1 MKLKQMIIP
10 PQGEG
15 ERADRLIA
23 RYFPELPE
31 RSVRAAFLRR
41 DVKLDGRR
49 VPREEKARAGQELKI
64 YLPDDGE
71 EQSLMQVVYEDGDV
85 LLVNKPAGISV
96 EPDGKGGV
104 TLTELCARHVRET
117 DPAAEEPAACH
128 RLDNQTSGLCL
139 FAKNQRAL
147 EILQDTFRKR
157 EMDKYYECLVRGIP
171 KPPRA
176 ECRAWLVKDA
186 KAGRVQV
193 TDHPVPAGKTILTGY
208 ETLEAGPVSRLRVH
222 LMTGRTHQIRAHL
235 AALGHPILGDDVY
248 GDRKWNRE
256 KKARTLRLCAVSLR
270 LDTGG
275 ALPGLD
281 GKEFSIP
288 APF

>member
-1 MKLKQMIIP
+1 MKLRKMTVP

-15 ERADRLIA
+15 ERTDRLIA
-23 RYFPELPE
+23 RFFPELPD

-49 VPREEKARAGQELKI
+49 VSREEKARAGQELRI

-71 EQSLMQVVYEDGDV
+71 EQSLLRVVYEDGDV

-104 TLTELCARHVRET
+104 TLTELCARYVRES
-117 DPAAEEPAACH
+117 DSSAPAPEACH
-128 RLDNQTSGLCL
+128 RLDNRTGGLCL
-139 FAKNQRAL
+139 FARNERAK
-147 EILQDTFRKR
+147 EILLDVFRR
-157 EMDKYYECLVRGIP
+157 RTMEKYYECLVRGIP
-171 KPPRA
+171 KPARA
-176 ECRAWLVKDA
+176 ECEAWLVKDA
-186 KAGRVQV
+186 KAGRVRIS
-193 TDHPVPAGKTILTGY
+193 DRPAEGGKLIRTGY

-222 LMTGRTHQIRAHL
+222 LITGRTHQIRAHL

-248 GDRKWNRE
+248 GDRKWNRDRKTRE
-256 KKARTLRLCAVSLR
+256 LRLWAVSLR

-275 ALPGLD
+275 RLPALD
-281 GKEFSIP
+281 GREFRVN

>member
-1 MKLKQMIIP
+1 MKLRQMTVP

-15 ERADRLIA
+15 ERVDRLIG
-23 RYFPELPE
+23 RYYPELPE

-49 VPREEKARAGQELKI
+49 VAREEKARAGQELRI
-64 YLPDDGE
+64 YLPEDDP
-71 EQSLMQVVYEDGDV
+71 EQELLRVVYEDGDV

-96 EPDGKGGV
+96 EPDGKGGL
-104 TLTELCARHVRET
+104 TLTELCARHVREA
-117 DPAAEEPAACH
+117 DPDAAAPEACH

-139 FAKNQRAL
+139 FARNAAAG
-147 EILQDTFRKR
+147 EILREVFRR
-157 EMDKYYECLVRGIP
+157 RSMEKYYECLVRGIP
-171 KPPRA
+171 KPAAA
-176 ECRAWLVKDA
+176 ECGAWLVKDA
-186 KAGRVQV
+186 KAGRVRIS
-193 TDHPVPAGKTILTGY
+193 DRPAPEGKEIRTGY

-222 LMTGRTHQIRAHL
+222 LITGRTHQIRAHL

-256 KKARTLRLCAVSLR
+256 KRVRNLRLCAVSLR

-275 ALPGLD
+275 RLPALD
-281 GKEFSIP
+281 GREFSIR